1 MEMMK
6 TLDCSIGVMAYNE
19 DANIKYLLKSLLNQR
34 LLSCKISEIIVV
46 TSGCTDN
53 TVPIVESIV
62 ENHPI
67 VKLLVQERREGKA
80 SAIDLFLSVAKG
92 DVVVIESGDTIPER
106 DTVENLVRPFKDS
119 NVGMT
124 GARPVPVN
132 SSDTFMGFTVNLF
145 WKLHHELALIDPK
158 LGEMIAFRNII
169 HEFPKDTAVDE
180 ASIEAI
186 ITKAGYRIHYAKDAI
201 VRNKGPETI
210 SDFIK
215 QRRRIMAGHKH
226 LQIKNDYMVSTM
238 RFGNLFRLFNR
249 LLRDTSWNFKTLL
262 WTGGAVL
269 LEFWG
274 RLLGDY
280 DHFIKKTNPFV
291 WDIAET
297 TKNLKNDPTDS

>member
-1 MEMMK
+1 MIK
-6 TLDCSIGVMAYNE
+6 TFNCSIGVMAYNE
-19 DANIKYLLKSLLNQR
+19 EANIKHLLKSLLNQR
-34 LLSCKISEIIVV
+34 IVSCKISEIIIVA
-46 TSGCTDN
+46 SGCTDN
-53 TVPIVESIV
+53 TVPIVKSIV
-62 ENHPI
+62 KDNHK

-80 SAIDLFLSVAKG
+80 SAINLFLSVSKG
-92 DVVVIESGDTIPER
+92 DIVIVESGDTVPER

-124 GARPVPVN
+124 GVRPIPVN
-132 SSDTFMGFTVNLF
+132 SNDTFMGFTVNLF

-169 HEFPKDTAVDE
+169 HKIPKDTAVDE
-180 ASIEAI
+180 ASIEAM
-186 ITKAGYRIHYAKDAI
+186 ITKSGYRIYYAKDAV

-226 LQIKNDYMVSTM
+226 LQAKSDYLVSTM
-238 RFGNLFRLFNR
+238 KIGNLLHLFNR
-249 LLRDTSWNFKTLL
+249 LLNDTSWNFKKLL
-262 WTGGAVL
+262 WTCGAVF

-291 WDIAET
+291 WDIALT
-297 TKNLKNDPTDS
+297 TKNLNNDPTDS

>member
-1 MEMMK
+1 MMK
-6 TLDCSIGVMAYNE
+6 TLTCSIGVMAYNE
-19 DANIKYLLKSLLNQR
+19 EANIKYLLESLLNQR
-34 LLSCKISEIIVV
+34 LFSCKIREITVV
-46 TSGCTDN
+46 ASGCTDN
-53 TVPIVESIV
+53 TITIVESIAKF
-62 ENHPI
+62 NSI
-67 VKLLVQERREGKA
+67 VKLLVQKRREGKA

-92 DVVVIESGDTIPER
+92 DVVIIESGDTIPEE
-106 DTVENLVRPFKDS
+106 DTIENLVLPLKDP

-169 HEFPKDTAVDE
+169 REIPKDTAVDE

-186 ITKAGYRIHYAKDAI
+186 ITKSGYRIYYAKDAI
-201 VRNKGPETI
+201 VRNKGPEII

-215 QRRRIMAGHKH
+215 QRRRIMVGHKH
-226 LQIKNDYMVSTM
+226 LQTRNSYVVSTM
-238 RFGNLFRLFNR
+238 RIENLLRLLNR
-249 LLRDTSWNFKTLL
+249 LLKDTSWNFKTLL

-274 RLLGDY
+274 RSLGNYDY
-280 DHFIKKTNPFV
+280 FIKKKNPFA
-291 WDIAET
+291 WDIAKT
-297 TKNLKNDPTDS
+297 TKNLKNDPTHS

>member
-1 MEMMK
+1 
-6 TLDCSIGVMAYNE
+6 MAYNE
-19 DANIKYLLKSLLNQR
+19 EANIKYLLMSLLNQR
-34 LLSCKISEIIVV
+34 LSKCKICEIIVV
-46 TSGCTDN
+46 ASGCTDN
-53 TVPIVESIV
+53 TLPIVESIV
-62 ENHPI
+62 KDNRI
-67 VKLLVQERREGKA
+67 VKLLVQEKREGKA

-92 DVVVIESGDTIPER
+92 NVVIIESGDTIPEK
-106 DTVENLVRPFKDS
+106 DTVENLVRPLKNP

-169 HEFPKDTAVDE
+169 REIPKHTAVDE

-186 ITKAGYRIHYAKDAI
+186 ITKSGYRIHYAKDAI

-215 QRRRIMAGHKH
+215 QRRRIMVGHKH
-226 LQIKNDYMVSTM
+226 LQTRNGYVVSTM
-238 RFGNLFRLFNR
+238 KIGNLLHLFNR
-249 LLRDTSWNFKTLL
+249 LLKNTSWNFKTLL
-262 WTGGAVL
+262 WISSAVL

-280 DHFIKKTNPFV
+280 DYYIRKENPFA
-291 WDIAET
+291 WDIAKT
-297 TKNLKNDPTDS
+297 TKNLKNDPTHS

>member
-1 MEMMK
+1 MMK
-6 TLDCSIGVMAYNE
+6 TLTCSIGVMAYNE
-19 DANIKYLLKSLLNQR
+19 QANIKYLLESLLNQR
-34 LLSCKISEIIVV
+34 LNSCKISEIIVV
-46 TSGCTDN
+46 ASGCTDN
-53 TVPIVESIV
+53 TVPIVESIS
-62 ENHPI
+62 NYNSI
-67 VKLLVQERREGKA
+67 VKLLVQEKREGKA

-92 DVVVIESGDTIPER
+92 NVVIIESGDTIPEK
-106 DTVENLVRPFKDS
+106 DTVENLVRPLKDP

-169 HEFPKDTAVDE
+169 REIPKDTAVDE

-186 ITKAGYRIHYAKDAI
+186 ITKSGYRIHYAKDAI

-226 LQIKNDYMVSTM
+226 LQTKNDYMVSTM
-238 RFGNLFRLFNR
+238 KIGNLLNLFSR
-249 LLRDTSWNFKTLL
+249 LLKDTSWNFKTLL
-262 WTGGAVL
+262 WTGSAVL

-274 RLLGDY
+274 RLMGDY
-280 DHFIKKTNPFV
+280 DYYIKKENPFA

-297 TKNLKNDPTDS
+297 TKNLKNDPTHS